1 MAKIIAICGAP
12 GSGKTTVA
20 FKLAQEVYLSTSD
33 CSVTFISP
41 DITVPTIGMLFP
53 NYKPDSLFSL
63 SSVLDS
69 TDISSDLLLE
79 NLVTV
84 KNMKNFGCLGFKS
97 GDSKY
102 SFPTPTK
109 EKVKNLLDVLAATDG
124 YVFVDCTNEDTD
136 LISKQALARADHII
150 QVITPDLKSMT
161 WLNSYGDK
169 IITSGTEQSLKV
181 INITEHE
188 LYSQKEAFEP
198 TSVQIFFAQ
207 KPRGKD
213 LLFFPLQFCFF
224 LTLLTLSFFP
234 ILYVL
239 SLTKNGTLD
248 TPKGEK
254 SGRSSCLNHL
264 TISGFFPIRL
274 HSVGVIP

>member
-1 MAKIIAICGAP
+1 MAKLIAICGAP

-20 FKLAQEVYLSTSD
+20 FKLAQEIYLSTSD

-109 EKVKNLLDVLAATDG
+109 EKVMNLLDVLSAAEG
-124 YVFVDCTNEDTD
+124 YVFVDCSNDDSD
-136 LISKQALARADHII
+136 LISKQAIARADHII

-169 IITSGTEQSLKV
+169 ITAGLEQCIKV
-181 INITEHE
+181 VNITENE
-188 LYSQKEAFEP
+188 LYIPLEDVCTHLKNVACVLPYCRQVRQQLLDGRMYDRLNAKEY
-198 TSVQIFFAQ
+198 
-207 KPRGKD
+207 KKR
-213 LLFFPLQFCFF
+213 
-224 LTLLTLSFFP
+224 LSG
-234 ILYVL
+234 LV
-239 SLTKNGTLD
+239 N
-248 TPKGEK
+248 
-254 SGRSSCLNHL
+254 R
-264 TISGFFPIRL
+264 
-274 HSVGVIP
+274 VI

>member
-1 MAKIIAICGAP
+1 MKRKLTRKVLITMAKIIAVCGAP

-20 FKLAQEVYLSTSD
+20 FKLAQEVYISTSD

-41 DITVPTIGMLFP
+41 DTTVPTIGMLFP

-181 INITEHE
+181 INITENE
-188 LYSQKEAFEP
+188 LYIPLEDVCTHLKNVACVLPYCRQVKQQLLDGSLYERLNAKEY
-198 TSVQIFFAQ
+198 
-207 KPRGKD
+207 KKR
-213 LLFFPLQFCFF
+213 
-224 LTLLTLSFFP
+224 LSA
-234 ILYVL
+234 LV
-239 SLTKNGTLD
+239 N
-248 TPKGEK
+248 
-254 SGRSSCLNHL
+254 R
-264 TISGFFPIRL
+264 
-274 HSVGVIP
+274 VI

>member
-1 MAKIIAICGAP
+1 MKRKLTRKVLITMAKIIAVCGAP

-20 FKLAQEVYLSTSD
+20 FKLAQEVYISTSD

-188 LYSQKEAFEP
+188 LY
-198 TSVQIFFAQ
+198 I
-207 KPRGKD
+207 
-213 LLFFPLQFCFF
+213 PLEDVCTH
-224 LTLLTLSFFP
+224 LKNVA
-234 ILYVL
+234 YVL
-239 SLTKNGTLD
+239 PYCRQVKQQLLDGSLY
-248 TPKGEK
+248 E
-254 SGRSSCLNHL
+254 RLNAKEYKK
-264 TISGFFPIRL
+264 RL
-274 HSVGVIP
+274 SALVNRVI